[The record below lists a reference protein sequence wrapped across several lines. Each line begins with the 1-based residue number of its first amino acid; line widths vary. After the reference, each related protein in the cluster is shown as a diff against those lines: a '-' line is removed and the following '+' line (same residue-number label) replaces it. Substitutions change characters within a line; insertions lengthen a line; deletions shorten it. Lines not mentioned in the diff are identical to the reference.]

1 MRIAEVIKVAKDM
14 KINVKNKDGKYRTKE
29 SLLRSIDRKMVKG
42 GAVNFNEEELTRQLQ
57 NEFNSEVRSYIFTV
71 YYSSTNTINDS
82 LFIGIIYS
90 SFNIEQVK
98 FVIRQELIKYF
109 QEKGIHKYF
118 LNERIFSLK
127 ITDELFLNKMNK
139 TETIDKMKIIFEYNL
154 KNKRINDKTFNDI
167 DKHFVLIV
175 TREKLPKIYYR
186 IFDSTEYIVSEFF
199 NSKYKIV
206 YISPYQID
214 DKNIEFKSYGSNK
227 LSNLSKNKL
236 TTVVRE
242 TDRNNTENSDPNT
255 VVREP
260 YRNNTGLTT
269 PLLPKNKNNNNKL
282 FCKGCVVSGGY
293 KKI

>member
-269 PLLPKNKNNNNKL
+269 PLLPKNNNNNNKL